1 MLGFAGSTLIDPLT
15 SSRSTEVTYVALPAL
30 TAEQRADALEKAAA
44 VRRARAEVKSRLKDS
59 PASVVGVIRQGQ
71 TDEVVGK
78 MKVVALLEALPGIGK
93 VRAQQIMQ
101 EVGISP
107 TRRLRG
113 LGARQVTAL
122 LELLAH

>member
-1 MLGFAGSTLIDPLT
+1 MLIDPLAST
-15 SSRSTEVTYVALPAL
+15 RSTEVTYVALPAL
-30 TAEQRADALEKAAA
+30 TAEQRAEALEKAAVA
-44 VRRARAEVKSRLKDS
+44 RRARAEVKSRLKDS

-71 TDEVVGK
+71 TDDVVGK
-78 MKVVALLEALPGIGK
+78 MKVAALLEALPGIGK

-107 TRRLRG
+107 TRRVRG
-113 LGARQVTAL
+113 LGARQITTL